1 MAGDIVLESRDLTK
15 IFKDFWRRDKVRA
28 VDGVNVKVEAGQV
41 FGLLGPNGSGKSTV
55 VKMALGLLRPTSGYV
70 AVFDRPPGSARNKD
84 RIGYLPE
91 ETYLY
96 QYLDAESALDFYGK
110 LFNLTKPERRR
121 RTNSLIEMVGLAGAR
136 KRPLKEYSKGMA
148 RRIGLAQ
155 ALIGDPELLF
165 LDEPTAGLDPI
176 GTREMKDL
184 IIDLKDR
191 GKTVFLCSHLLADVE
206 DVCDRITILY
216 GGRVCSE
223 GSVSELLSKKD
234 TTQITAPALSDEAI
248 RQVAEIIRREAQAE
262 PEVISPVERLES
274 FFLRVIRQARE
285 QRALTSGVAA
295 GAGTPEF
302 LGTPPSPG
310 QDPVGE
316 EPEEKEDI
324 EAKRKRVLDGLTKPK
339 ED

>member
-1 MAGDIVLESRDLTK
+1 
-15 IFKDFWRRDKVRA
+15 
-28 VDGVNVKVEAGQV
+28 
-41 FGLLGPNGSGKSTV
+41 
-55 VKMALGLLRPTSGYV
+55 
-70 AVFDRPPGSARNKD
+70 
-84 RIGYLPE
+84 
-91 ETYLY
+91 
-96 QYLDAESALDFYGK
+96 
-110 LFNLTKPERRR
+110 
-121 RTNSLIEMVGLAGAR
+121 MVGLTGAR

-184 IIDLKDR
+184 IIDLKKR

-216 GGRVCSE
+216 GGKVCSE
-223 GSVSELLSKKD
+223 GTVAELLAKKD

-248 RQVAEIIRREAQAE
+248 RQVAEIIRREVQAE
-262 PEVISPVERLES
+262 PEVTSPVERLES
-274 FFLRVIRQARE
+274 FFLKVIRQARE
-285 QRALTSGVAA
+285 QRTMTAGVGA

-302 LGTPPSPG
+302 LGKPEDPPSKE
-310 QDPVGE
+310 E
-316 EPEEKEDI
+316 EPEEREDI
-324 EAKRKRVLDGLTKPK
+324 EEKRKRILDGLTKPK

>member
-1 MAGDIVLESRDLTK
+1 MAGDTVFETRNLTK

-28 VDGVNVKVEAGQV
+28 VDGVDLKVESGEV
-41 FGLLGPNGSGKSTV
+41 FGLLGPNGSGKSTI
-55 VKMALGLLRPTSGYV
+55 VKMALGLLYPTRGYA
-70 AVFDRPPGSARNKD
+70 AVFGRPPGSAKNKD
-84 RIGYLPE
+84 RIGFLPE

-96 QYLDAESALDFYGK
+96 RYLDAESALDFYGK
-110 LFNLTKPERRR
+110 LFNLTRPERKR
-121 RTNSLIEMVGLAGAR
+121 RTASLIEMVGLTAAR
-136 KRPLKEYSKGMA
+136 NRPLKEYSKGMA

-184 IIDLKDR
+184 IIDLKNR
-191 GKTVFLCSHLLADVE
+191 GKTIFLCSHLLADVE

-216 GGRVCSE
+216 GGKICSE
-223 GSVSELLSKKD
+223 GTVAELLARTD

-248 RQVAEIIRREAQAE
+248 REVAEIIRREAQAE
-262 PEVISPVERLES
+262 PEITSPVERLES

-285 QRALTSGVAA
+285 QRAMTAGVAA

-302 LGTPPSPG
+302 LGTAAEKPAEEETPSA
-310 QDPVGE
+310 
-316 EPEEKEDI
+316 EKEDV
-324 EAKRKRVLDGLTKPK
+324 EAKRKRILDDLTQPK
-339 ED
+339 EG